1 MTGRHGRIPKSRPGA
16 HRDHR
21 RRGIAGRD
29 EPLVL
34 ERLVPYR
41 IAVLSNLLTLG
52 ASQPLARRFS
62 LATREW
68 RIVAV
73 LGEGPPVSSAELARR
88 IGAGERRT
96 SRVVANLVRRGLVDR
111 KPEAFDAR
119 RTLVEL
125 SRKGRALYRRAV
137 PHALAQERALLSALT
152 PVERRTLAALLA
164 KLLREAAAMLERSAG
179 PATEGDDA

>member
-1 MTGRHGRIPKSRPGA
+1 MSGRHGPIRKSRPAA
-16 HRDHR
+16 HRD
-21 RRGIAGRD
+21 RRGRGVGARD
-29 EPLVL
+29 QQLAI

-41 IAVLSNLLTLG
+41 IAVLANLLTVG
-52 ASQPLARRFS
+52 AAQRLARRFA
-62 LATREW
+62 LAAHEW

-96 SRVVANLVRRGLVDR
+96 SRAVTNLLRRGLVGR
-111 KPEAFDAR
+111 RPEAFDAR

-137 PHALAQERALLSALT
+137 PHALAQERALLAVLT
-152 PVERRTLAALLA
+152 PVERRALGALLA
-164 KLLREAAAMLERSAG
+164 KLQRQAAAMLERAG
-179 PATEGDDA
+179 GPGAGGDDA